1 VSLFSR
7 SKFVEIRTGPA
18 ERHDTYRLGN
28 VSGHVG
34 NPSDQ
39 SSGYHQGELRV
50 PNLIVA
56 FRSLLYTD
64 SMAIS

>member
-1 VSLFSR
+1 
-7 SKFVEIRTGPA
+7 VEVGIGPA

-39 SSGYHQGELRV
+39 SSGYHQGESRG
-50 PNLIVA
+50 A
-56 FRSLLYTD
+56 KHDRGFLLFTVY
-64 SMAIS
+64 